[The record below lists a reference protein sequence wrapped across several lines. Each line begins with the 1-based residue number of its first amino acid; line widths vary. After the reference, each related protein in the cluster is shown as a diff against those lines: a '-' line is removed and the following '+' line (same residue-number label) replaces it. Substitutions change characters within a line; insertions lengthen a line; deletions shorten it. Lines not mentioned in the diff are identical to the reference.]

1 MIYFQK
7 WENSASVFQLLLLMF
22 DAVNSMLTFQNI
34 VTVAVIYYATSI
46 CFNLHAAE
54 HNEV

>member
-1 MIYFQK
+1 MEK
-7 WENSASVFQLLLLMF
+7 LLLLFQLLLLMF